1 MLCQSQPPA
10 HTIPERQVHALPHNV
25 QAVVVIVPFIARCV
39 IRAFSASSCAQLIHR
54 SDTIWT
60 LAGLADVRESEQ
72 MTYLVRN
79 RNLRVGWDLVIYGN
93 DAVDPSRESSV
104 YRTVCLARRT
114 VVAKR
119 LDNIEICPAAAVSA
133 VRAESRI

>member
-25 QAVVVIVPFIARCV
+25 EAVVVIVPFIARSIV
-39 IRAFSASSCAQLIHR
+39 RAFSASGRAQLIHR
-54 SDTIWT
+54 PDTSWT
-60 LAGLADVRESEQ
+60 LAELADVRESEQ

-79 RNLRVGWDLVIYGN
+79 CNLRVGWDLVIYWN
-93 DAVDPSRESSV
+93 NAVDPSRESSV
-104 YRTVCLARRT
+104 DRTVCLARRT

-119 LDNIEICPAAAVSA
+119 LDNIEVCPAATVSA
-133 VRAESRI
+133 VRAESRV